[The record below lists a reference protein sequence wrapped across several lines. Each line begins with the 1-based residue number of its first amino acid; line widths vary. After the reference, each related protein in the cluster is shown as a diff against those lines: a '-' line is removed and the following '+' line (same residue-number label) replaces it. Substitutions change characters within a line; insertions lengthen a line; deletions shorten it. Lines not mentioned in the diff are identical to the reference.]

1 MAEEGAAPT
10 PKPEPVTSS
19 QHDIGASVPEV
30 PFLDVRGRVD
40 RGVAGSLI
48 QTRDRE
54 LAQRRA
60 ERPAVVRDW
69 RAWAAVVLAVVA
81 VVCGV
86 LTARAVLAVDPA
98 ALLLVWPVL
107 LALPA
112 GLWCVAARYDRGD
125 VVRDLSV
132 AIDRERRAARALDT
146 LRGHGWTVMHDRL
159 LVGTEHRV
167 GHVLVGPAGVV
178 IANVLPVEAPLRL
191 EGGVLLTGETPL
203 VDWFSS
209 RWWEANTMNAAL
221 MQRLSAWPW
230 TGPVYPVAMY
240 PGAVTSRWSQVLQPP
255 QTKKT
260 PAAPTHPAVYARMT
274 VREPERVRAW
284 VTSLPSPLGR
294 LAAAQLAAEVEAA
307 CPPAAMKD

>member
-1 MAEEGAAPT
+1 MAEDET
-10 PKPEPVTSS
+10 TKKQPVSRP
-19 QHDIGASVPEV
+19 HDISASVPKV

-40 RGVAGSLI
+40 RGVAGSLV

-60 ERPAVVRDW
+60 ERPALVRDW
-69 RAWAAVVLAVVA
+69 RTWAAVALAVVA
-81 VVCGV
+81 AVFGV
-86 LTARAVLAVDPA
+86 LTVRAALALDEVG
-98 ALLLVWPVL
+98 LLLVWPFL
-107 LALPA
+107 LASTALA
-112 GLWCVAARYDRGD
+112 WCVAARYDRGD
-125 VVRDLSV
+125 VVRELSV

-146 LRGHGWTVMHDRL
+146 LRGHGWTVLHDRL

-178 IANVLPVEAPLRL
+178 IANVLPVEGPLRL
-191 EGGVLLTGETPL
+191 EGEALHTGDIPL
-203 VDWFSS
+203 IDWFNS

-221 MQRLSAWPW
+221 MQRLSRWPW

-240 PGAVTSRWSQVLQPP
+240 PGVVTNRWWRMLQPP
-255 QTKKT
+255 QVKKAQAP
-260 PAAPTHPAVYARMT
+260 PAHPAVYARMT

-294 LAAAQLAAEVEAA
+294 LAAAQLAAEVESA

>member
-1 MAEEGAAPT
+1 MAEDGTIPT
-10 PKPEPVTSS
+10 PKPATSR
-19 QHDIGASVPEV
+19 QHDIGASVPKV

-40 RGVAGSLI
+40 RGVAGSLV
-48 QTRDRE
+48 QARDRE
-54 LAQRRA
+54 VAQRRA
-60 ERPAVVRDW
+60 ERPPLVRDW
-69 RAWAAVVLAVVA
+69 RTWAAVVLAVVA
-81 VVCGV
+81 AVFGV
-86 LTARAVLAVDPA
+86 LTVRALLAADVT
-98 ALLLVWPVL
+98 ALLLVWPTL

-112 GLWCVAARYDRGD
+112 AVWCVAARYDRGD

-146 LRGHGWTVMHDRL
+146 LRGHGWTVLHDRL

-178 IANVLPVEAPLRL
+178 IANVLPVEEELRL
-191 EGGVLLTGETPL
+191 EGGVLHTGDVPL
-203 VDWFSS
+203 ADWFAS

-221 MQRLSAWPW
+221 MQALARWPW

-240 PGAVTSRWSQVLQPP
+240 PGVATPRWWRMLQPP
-255 QTKKT
+255 RARKA
-260 PAAPTHPAVYARMT
+260 PAGPRHPAVYSRMT

-284 VTSLPSPLGR
+284 LTSLPSPLGR
-294 LAAAQLAAEVEAA
+294 LAAAQLAAEVESA